1 MWLLKLHSALSI
13 LLIVTFVGF
22 SKVFRETIRQN
33 GWLSEKRKKSYS
45 ILLLL
50 FVPIMNVLIVLLLF
64 LMIGM
69 KKEDFEAL
77 TNKIKE
83 ESEGK

>member
-1 MWLLKLHSALSI
+1 MWLLKLHIAVSV
-13 LLIVTFVGF
+13 LLIITFAGF
-22 SKVFRETIRQN
+22 SRVCKETIRQN
-33 GWLSEKRKKSYS
+33 GWLSEKRKKSYEV
-45 ILLLL
+45 LLLF

-83 ESEGK
+83 ESEEE

>member
-1 MWLLKLHSALSI
+1 MWLLKLHGALSI
-13 LLIVTFVGF
+13 LLMITFFGF
-22 SKVFRETIRQN
+22 SRVYKETIRQN
-33 GWLSEKRKKSYS
+33 GWFSEGIKKKYS
-45 ILLLL
+45 ILLLF